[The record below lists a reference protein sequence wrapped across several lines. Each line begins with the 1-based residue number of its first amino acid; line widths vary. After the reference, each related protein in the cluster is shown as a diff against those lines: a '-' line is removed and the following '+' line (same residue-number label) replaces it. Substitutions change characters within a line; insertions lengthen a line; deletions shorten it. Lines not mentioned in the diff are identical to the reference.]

1 MLGNP
6 SYYHHHITVIN
17 IIFRLAKAGAGPV
30 ERSVKEQTKALNEQV
45 STFTH
50 KSSFASYVYM
60 EPGVV

>member
-1 MLGNP
+1 MAGGNILGNP

-45 STFTH
+45 STFT
-50 KSSFASYVYM
+50 
-60 EPGVV
+60 